1 MGLGNLCCIC
11 PSSESDADAAQ
22 ATSETAPT
30 LRICL
35 AVRIQGNTEA
45 RWECQ
50 EYQIRFRDTL
60 NWRHAVDHLPDTSV
74 VPYSGSSGQGDEVN
88 NNGEFSMTAAECD
101 GENTTETEYDGEADV
116 RRGEGETLNLKSHWS
131 LSTTHSNSS
140 LETIRASGK
149 SCSRKDASTK
159 TSSPSNS
166 VQTVRHGTKQT
177 DSAKQSQQPLTHHQ
191 SHEQSTSDSDD
202 AVDIEEEIR
211 RNRED
216 ALQRLEG
223 KQDGKPG
230 EKHESKLLDRLKCA
244 FGFTSRR
251 GKSQPQ
257 FDTPEYQ
264 GWAKLSMF
272 IASGLDAE
280 ARGLFPPLTEEQEA
294 VLLPVEQK
302 GNSFEVK
309 MKHPGKA
316 AVLCDVKA
324 AMRHIEARKWKDFV
338 VLVRYAD
345 TPQEQREWRTM
356 GEPRVL
362 DWAPPVV

>member
-11 PSSESDADAAQ
+11 SSSDSVADAAQ
-22 ATSETAPT
+22 AASETAPT

-35 AVRIQGNTEA
+35 AVKIQGNTET

-60 NWRHAVDHLPDTSV
+60 MWRHAVDHLPDTPL
-74 VPYSGSSGQGDEVN
+74 VPDLGSSGQGDEVN
-88 NNGEFSMTAAECD
+88 NNTEFDMTAAVSD
-101 GENTTETEYDGEADV
+101 GENTAETECDGEADV
-116 RRGEGETLNLKSHWS
+116 RPGDGETLNLKSHWS

-159 TSSPSNS
+159 TPSPSNS
-166 VQTVRHGTKQT
+166 VQTVRHCTKQT
-177 DSAKQSQQPLTHHQ
+177 DSAKQSQQLLTYNQ
-191 SHEQSTSDSDD
+191 SQEQSSSDSD
-202 AVDIEEEIR
+202 AEDIEEEIR

-223 KQDGKPG
+223 KQDGKPR
-230 EKHESKLLDRLKCA
+230 EKHESKIMDRLKWA
-244 FGFTSRR
+244 FGFKSRC

-264 GWAKLSMF
+264 GWAKLSML
-272 IASGLDAE
+272 IASGLSAE

-302 GNSFEVK
+302 GSSLEVK

-324 AMRHIEARKWKDFV
+324 AMNQIEARKWKDFV
-338 VLVRYAD
+338 VFVRYVD

-362 DWAPPVV
+362 DWAPSVV